1 MMKTILLF
9 YALTLAYLAALAPA
23 QGLYSG
29 FDRNDYPGDATM
41 ISLRKTFQYTSYWLN
56 KPPGA
61 NRNSWAGK
69 RSFIQQQG
77 FGFLVL
83 FNGRLSTELVGKDAT
98 SLGRSDGNAAVDAA
112 LQEGFQGN
120 IRIFLDQEEGG
131 RLLREQGEYI
141 LSWIYAVNQRGAR
154 AGVYCSG
161 IDVPDGSS
169 RINTAEDIEKLVSA
183 GAKPSQQ
190 ASTNELRF
198 WVANDQ
204 CPPAPGCTRTNLP
217 PSLGARLHEPERIEV
232 WQYALSPR
240 RTQFS
245 SSCPRNAAGDGNCYA
260 PGLPQNSTTFI
271 DLDVSN
277 SPDPSETP

>member
-1 MMKTILLF
+1 MSKTTLLF
-9 YALTLAYLAALAPA
+9 SALTLACRALPAPA

-41 ISLRKTFQYTSYWLN
+41 ISLRKTFQYTSYWLDH
-56 KPPGA
+56 PPGA
-61 NRNSWAGK
+61 SHNSWVGK

-83 FNGRLSTELVGKDAT
+83 FNGRLSTELVGKDAAA
-98 SLGRSDGNAAVDAA
+98 LGRSDGNAAVDEA
-112 LQEGFQGN
+112 LREGFPGN

-131 RLLREQGEYI
+131 RLLRAQGEYI
-141 LSWIYAVNQRGAR
+141 LSWINVVRQRGAR

-183 GAKPSQQ
+183 GAKPSQHP
-190 ASTNELRF
+190 STNELRF

-217 PSLGARLHEPERIEV
+217 PSLGARLNEPQHIEV

-240 RTQFS
+240 RAEFS
-245 SSCPRNAAGDGNCYA
+245 SSCPRNTAEDGYCYA